1 MTIDRRAILSIIA
14 LALVG
19 STRAVKAA
27 AQASW
32 DGLWSGLW
40 EGTDATS
47 IEIVGDKVVGY
58 SFKGTT
64 QPVDTGN
71 VTEKQLSLGTKLF
84 TITLTKVSDTTAAA
98 QFRSD
103 TMGVA
108 KADLTRQ

>member
-1 MTIDRRAILSIIA
+1 MTIDRRAILSIIP
-14 LALVG
+14 LAFVA
-19 STRAVKAA
+19 SARAAKAA
-27 AQASW
+27 GPTSW

-40 EGTDATS
+40 GGTDATL
-47 IEIVGDKVVGY
+47 IQIVGDKVIAY

-71 VTEKQLSLGTKLF
+71 VTETQLSFGTKLF
-84 TITLTKVSDTTAAA
+84 TITLTRASETTAAA

>member
-1 MTIDRRAILSIIA
+1 MTIDRRAILSIIP
-14 LALVG
+14 LAFVG
-19 STRAVKAA
+19 ARAAKAA
-27 AQASW
+27 SPTSW

-40 EGTDATS
+40 GGTDATS
-47 IEIVGDKVVGY
+47 IQIVGDKVVGY

-71 VTEKQLSLGTKLF
+71 VTEKQLSFGTKLF
-84 TITLTKVSDTTAAA
+84 TITLSRVSDTTATA
-98 QFRSD
+98 QFQSD